1 MTKKENT
8 QIEVYSNL
16 KKKQEKLLKKV
27 FDYPEYSFEKCI
39 AMGGLTVEKDKVMV
53 KDKAGGCDEPPMY
66 EFFRD
71 YDFEKDE

>member
-1 MTKKENT
+1 MTEEEKKRMLD
-8 QIEVYSNL
+8 YSKL
-16 KKKQEKLLKKV
+16 KEKQEIFLDKV
-27 FDYPEYSFEKCI
+27 FEYPEYSFEKCI
-39 AMGGLTVEKDKVMV
+39 AMGGLTVV